1 MENIFKEG
9 KYKLLVLTET
19 KLKRKGEVSWCGVND
34 IIAGVQE
41 MERAREG
48 VAILLNGVWHSTVV
62 DFGCVSSRI
71 LWIKLKF

>member
-1 MENIFKEG
+1 MKGN
-9 KYKLLVLTET
+9 
-19 KLKRKGEVSWCGVND
+19 GEVSWCGANG

-48 VAILLNGVWHSTVV
+48 MTILLNNLWHSAVI

-71 LWIKLKF
+71 L